1 MLPSS
6 PLLCHYCLTTTL
18 VTYHTRSNIKFQK
31 EKCVWLAPFLILSKL
46 MHIYYV
52 FHFYQFFK
60 NVWSC
65 LFTDLGLENDL
76 GLPNGKQNQKNWLCM
91 AWSLVWNSGFRS
103 GARANPPAHCD
114 RWMVG
119 DQETVICQV
128 LVSLRRG
135 QLQLIF
141 FCCLILCGL
150 LVLVSLPTSMIVCK
164 LEFAF
169 ALEEGMWVHVHIIE
183 KCLGFWCL
191 CGE

>member
-1 MLPSS
+1 
-6 PLLCHYCLTTTL
+6 
-18 VTYHTRSNIKFQK
+18 
-31 EKCVWLAPFLILSKL
+31 
-46 MHIYYV
+46 
-52 FHFYQFFK
+52 
-60 NVWSC
+60 
-65 LFTDLGLENDL
+65 
-76 GLPNGKQNQKNWLCM
+76 
-91 AWSLVWNSGFRS
+91 
-103 GARANPPAHCD
+103 
-114 RWMVG
+114 MVG

-183 KCLGFWCL
+183 KCLGF
-191 CGE
+191 